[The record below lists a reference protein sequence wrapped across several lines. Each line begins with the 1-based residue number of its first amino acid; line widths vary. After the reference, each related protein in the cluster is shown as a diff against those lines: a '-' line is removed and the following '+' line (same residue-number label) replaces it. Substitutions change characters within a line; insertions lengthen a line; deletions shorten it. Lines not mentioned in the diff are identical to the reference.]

1 MTSPEFTKGQSLP
14 GRRIHRR
21 KYGGGPRV
29 RAPRECPTCTVGCS
43 RKIGCRKVERDWRM
57 IRLIRKWLKAG
68 ILGNGIVNVVTGGQ
82 RQDAIA
88 ARLNSELLETEP
100 APEG

>member
-1 MTSPEFTKGQSLP
+1 
-14 GRRIHRR
+14 
-21 KYGGGPRV
+21 
-29 RAPRECPTCTVGCS
+29 
-43 RKIGCRKVERDWRM
+43 M

>member
-1 MTSPEFTKGQSLP
+1 MQPEDRLP
-14 GRRIHRR
+14 EGR
-21 KYGGGPRV
+21 
-29 RAPRECPTCTVGCS
+29 A
-43 RKIGCRKVERDWRM
+43 
-57 IRLIRKWLKAG
+57 RLAHDPPDPQMAG
-68 ILGNGIVNVVTGGQ
+68 ILENGIVNVVTGGQ